1 LLIPCIL
8 LESVVAIRT
17 LLLRWDQPPGHQ
29 AHLRLA
35 RAQEVAGERARGDC
49 NAQKG
54 CSEAGPVITRIQEA
68 DAATCVRIQE
78 LGTQPMR
85 RGLSYMHML
94 QARLLH
100 VFCLWLKRRASAR
113 ENMQN
118 SATMPRHEPEARR
131 TGARRTGAR
140 IDAKLKTDFAAR
152 RRAQDAP
159 CGGGGGGGNSCTL
172 TCKGGGQKSPH
183 GPRDWEGR
191 AERIR
196 LFIAWLALHVLSHT
210 RRPPHSACNLERRA
224 FSEQLC
230 SLKALDPNAGC
241 QLV

>member
-1 LLIPCIL
+1 MPLRPHWRPRPRQAIQFL
-8 LESVVAIRT
+8 VGVAPAT
-17 LLLRWDQPPGHQ
+17 AHPGHQ

-85 RGLSYMHML
+85 RGFLYVHML

-100 VFCLWLKRRASAR
+100 VFRLWLKRRASAR

-140 IDAKLKTDFAAR
+140 IDAKLKTPLAR
-152 RRAQDAP
+152 HQVLLVSAVYSF
-159 CGGGGGGGNSCTL
+159 CL
-172 TCKGGGQKSPH
+172 
-183 GPRDWEGR
+183 
-191 AERIR
+191 RIFVD
-196 LFIAWLALHVLSHT
+196 LFVFLHITDH
-210 RRPPHSACNLERRA
+210 CNL
-224 FSEQLC
+224 
-230 SLKALDPNAGC
+230 PTH
-241 QLV
+241 